1 MTSVNKISLFFG
13 ALCLTAI
20 FTFFNSTR
28 MEALGLFPIALLF
41 IYMAIFESEK
51 FFLSIAFLTPLSVN
65 IEEYTDSL
73 GLFLPTEPLLF
84 GLMIL
89 FSCFRKKCVP
99 NISKGIINQSLAK
112 TDLKEIKGSVLVIE
126 VKMSQII
133 YDRTQI
139 MIGFRQILTSKKG
152 DFI

>member
-20 FTFFNSTR
+20 FTFFNSIR

-41 IYMAIFESEK
+41 IYMALFETEK

-84 GLMIL
+84 GLMVL
-89 FSCFRKKCVP
+89 FLFIHIKSPFLDVRIWRNPIIICVL
-99 NISKGIINQSLAK
+99 SYII
-112 TDLKEIKGSVLVIE
+112 
-126 VKMSQII
+126 
-133 YDRTQI
+133 
-139 MIGFRQILTSKKG
+139 
-152 DFI
+152 